1 LAMVNNP
8 YRRWIT
14 PYTVVITIVGC
25 SIIADLVEHH
35 SMGFFGDREQVYEEF
50 AELVVY
56 IAVFLFVANLGFN
69 KEKFS
74 RCRLHGLLSMAADRA
89 YP

>member
-1 LAMVNNP
+1 MVNNP